1 MAGDFNFP
9 NMQWSPISNNNDSH
23 TESILRRVVTEH
35 HLTQMVKQPTRA
47 DATLD
52 LVFVTESLITD
63 DVIYLPPVAGSD
75 HDAQL
80 ISIRLPRQ
88 LQKNNTIHR
97 RIDYHSLTVQLQQV
111 DWTAVFSSCASAND
125 YASSFT
131 AALSNAI
138 ESSAKYLPRFRRKR
152 LPRHIVQLIRAKK
165 KAWRLARHTG
175 DYSKFKAASRTSR
188 AALRQ
193 LRRCEEMR
201 IIYSSDN
208 RQLFSH
214 FQRKTTSHSSA
225 VHLCIDGTPL
235 TDQQAANALQS
246 SFITNFNT
254 CVFKPAGCVS
264 LTSTQ
269 LLQFSCSHSMLA
281 AALRNARN
289 SNSSPDGILYRL
301 LKVISSLI
309 IEPLCTVFRH
319 SLAEGAFPDVWKK
332 ATVIALYKGKGS
344 RSLPECYR
352 PISLCHCLGKLLET
366 VIHSQLIDFIN
377 DNQLACNKQHGF
389 TAGRSTLTNL
399 LASETIIANIT
410 SAHHPY
416 DILSFDFEKAFDKA
430 PHRRVIDAVAALG
443 IGGSALCWLNSF
455 LSKRTFCVRVGNC
468 YSAEAPVTS
477 GVIQGSVLGPTLY
490 NIFLNALLQQINLP
504 AQAYADDLKIIVDTV
519 ANSNEVVQN
528 EINKITAWADDNGT
542 PLSVPKCSVMH
553 CGPRQPN
560 YVYTINKQLISVVDN
575 QRDLGV
581 MRCADAQFS
590 THCHDVIAKANR
602 MCGIIW
608 RTFNS
613 RHRNIMWPA
622 FTSYV
627 LPLLSYCSPVWSPYQ
642 QCDVSAL
649 EKVQRRYSKKIS
661 GLGNMQYCERLK
673 SLNSLSL
680 ANKRVYADLLTVY
693 KYTHGLISCPASE
706 AGLCIST
713 TATRGGGL
721 RLFQR
726 RAANV
731 ACGNLFPFRAVSAW
745 NKLPLS
751 IVNSKSIGSFKRLL
765 VKHLSCQ

>member
-1 MAGDFNFP
+1 MPA
-9 NMQWSPISNNNDSH
+9 
-23 TESILRRVVTEH
+23 
-35 HLTQMVKQPTRA
+35 A
-47 DATLD
+47 
-52 LVFVTESLITD
+52 
-63 DVIYLPPVAGSD
+63 VI
-75 HDAQL
+75 
-80 ISIRLPRQ
+80 
-88 LQKNNTIHR
+88 
-97 RIDYHSLTVQLQQV
+97 
-111 DWTAVFSSCASAND
+111 
-125 YASSFT
+125 
-131 AALSNAI
+131 AA
-138 ESSAKYLPRFRRKR
+138 PM
-152 LPRHIVQLIRAKK
+152 
-165 KAWRLARHTG
+165 
-175 DYSKFKAASRTSR
+175 ASRTGC
-188 AALRQ
+188 LR
-193 LRRCEEMR
+193 
-201 IIYSSDN
+201 
-208 RQLFSH
+208 
-214 FQRKTTSHSSA
+214 SSA
-225 VHLCIDGTPL
+225 V
-235 TDQQAANALQS
+235 
-246 SFITNFNT
+246 
-254 CVFKPAGCVS
+254 
-264 LTSTQ
+264 
-269 LLQFSCSHSMLA
+269 
-281 AALRNARN
+281 
-289 SNSSPDGILYRL
+289 
-301 LKVISSLI
+301 LI

-344 RSLPECYR
+344 RSSPECYR

-377 DNQLACNKQHGF
+377 DNRLACNKQHGF

-399 LASETIIANIT
+399 LASETVIANIT
-410 SAHHPY
+410 SARHPY

-443 IGGSALCWLNSF
+443 IGGSALCWLHSF
-455 LSKRTFCVRVGNC
+455 LSRRTFCVRVGNC

-490 NIFLNALLQQINLP
+490 NIFLNALLQEINLP

-528 EINKITAWADDNGT
+528 EINKIAAWADDNGT

-608 RTFNS
+608 RTS
-613 RHRNIMWPA
+613 IRVIA
-622 FTSYV
+622 ISCG
-627 LPLLSYCSPVWSPYQ
+627 LPLHRMYYRCCHIAALSGAHTSNVMSPRLRKCS
-642 QCDVSAL
+642 A
-649 EKVQRRYSKKIS
+649 
-661 GLGNMQYCERLK
+661 
-673 SLNSLSL
+673 
-680 ANKRVYADLLTVY
+680 LLTVY
-693 KYTHGLISCPASE
+693 KYTHGLVNCPASE

-726 RAANV
+726 RAVNV

-745 NKLPLS
+745 NKLPIN